1 MEGCDQICGLI
12 ITGTQVWAGN
22 CFRVTCLND
31 WNNLGKCSPIAIL
44 SLVGELE
51 ECMLAANAG
60 DGPTGRSGTLRAI
73 FPVSPEVP
81 LNLILDLIIRIM
93 HSTAT

>member
-1 MEGCDQICGLI
+1 MEGCDQICGLM

-22 CFRVTCLND
+22 CFRVPCLND

-60 DGPTGRSGTLRAI
+60 GGLTGRSGTLRAI
-73 FPVSPEVP
+73 LRLACTAKKDLAAPTFEYSSV
-81 LNLILDLIIRIM
+81 LN
-93 HSTAT
+93 